1 LQADT
6 IKLMKARASL
16 ISILLITALSVW
28 GSRAALQT
36 IRTYSDHPPDFD
48 EAVHL
53 LPALQ
58 IANDVRA
65 LRVADFWLHTYT
77 QDQIAAYPFLHSWL
91 LAPFFI
97 VWKPALT
104 VARASGL
111 FYLVVSAIVAF
122 FLARELSPHKQL
134 SWLSGLTGAL
144 LTLAALPLWA
154 YASLAF
160 LEASGLLV
168 TLVGLL
174 CYVRAGPDDNWLA
187 WLIGAS
193 VSTAGMLF
201 IKYSFGVFMV
211 SAILLNETLN
221 VLAVRRAPSWRRLIC
236 LAGPFALLVLV
247 WFADPNKLY
256 RFLIYSQSQRG
267 QFPLWSAES
276 LLYYPENLIRYYA
289 SGPLSAVLV
298 LIGLATSLI
307 AWKQYRGR
315 AVLVY
320 FLISM
325 VAVTLVPQ
333 KAGRFLYTVAPA
345 AFVLAGP
352 PVAQVAAWLTE
363 RVQRRWVQVA
373 SVLLISGLLVAET
386 RAVAQRFSFYDPA
399 IEVNY
404 TSSPDTRQ
412 AYRFI
417 ADNTLA
423 RGIRPH
429 ILNGWHLVNTYAL
442 EWEYYSGA
450 SGEPA
455 AFDYYVATMALAPE
469 PTEANLN
476 VLTQSLRQQ
485 GIRALVSIDGSP
497 AGQYTGWQV
506 IEPLLAKGELET
518 HPDHPRYT
526 LIEWPSPYVDKVFAG
541 DFSSRAEFEQARR
554 ASKTEYPIQLHLY
567 YLKR

>member
-1 LQADT
+1 
-6 IKLMKARASL
+6 MKARASL
-16 ISILLITALSVW
+16 ISILLITALGVW

-36 IRTYSDHPPDFD
+36 IQTYSDHPPDFD

-58 IANDVRA
+58 IANDVQA

-77 QDQIAAYPFLHSWL
+77 QDRIAAYPFLDSWL

-122 FLARELSPHKQL
+122 FLAQELSPHKQL

-160 LEASGLLV
+160 LEAPGLLV

-174 CYVRAGPDDNWLA
+174 CYVRAGPDDNRPA

-201 IKYSFGVFMV
+201 TKYSFGVFMV
-211 SAILLNETLN
+211 SAILLNEVLN
-221 VLAVRRAPSWRRLIC
+221 ALAVRRAPSRRRLIC
-236 LAGPFALLVLV
+236 LAGPFVLLALV
-247 WFADPNKLY
+247 WFADLGKLY

-267 QFPLWSAES
+267 QLPLWDAES
-276 LLYYPENLIRYYA
+276 LLYYPKNLIRYYA
-289 SGPLSAVLV
+289 SGPLSAVLI

-307 AWKQYRGR
+307 AWKQHRRR

-363 RVQRRWVQVA
+363 RAQKRWVQATV
-373 SVLLISGLLVAET
+373 VLLMGGLLVAET
-386 RAVAQRFSFYDPA
+386 SAVAQRFSFYEPA

-404 TSSPDTRQ
+404 TSSPDTGQ

-429 ILNGWHLVNTYAL
+429 ILNGWHLVNAYAL
-442 EWEYYSGA
+442 EWEYYSNA
-450 SGEPA
+450 SSEPA
-455 AFDYYVATMALAPE
+455 AFDYGVATMALAPE

-476 VLTQSLRQQ
+476 ALTESLARQ
-485 GIRALVSIDGSP
+485 GISALVSIDGSP

-518 HPDHPRYT
+518 HPDHPRYA
-526 LIEWPSPYVDKVFAG
+526 LVEWASPYVDQVFAG
-541 DFSSRAEFEQARR
+541 DFSSRAAFEQARR
-554 ASKTEYPIQLHLY
+554 ESKTEFPIQLHLY
-567 YLKR
+567 YLKH

>member
-1 LQADT
+1 METPDT
-6 IKLMKARASL
+6 IKLMKVRASL
-16 ISILLITALSVW
+16 ISILLITALGVW

-36 IRTYSDHPPDFD
+36 IRAYSDRPPDFD

-65 LRVADFWLHTYT
+65 LRVSDFWLHTFT
-77 QDQIAAYPFLHSWL
+77 QDRIAAYPFLHSWL

-122 FLARELSPHKQL
+122 FLARELSPHRQL

-144 LTLAALPLWA
+144 LTLAAMPLWA

-160 LEASGLLV
+160 LEAPGLLV

-174 CYVRAGPDDNWLA
+174 CYIRAGPGDNRPG

-201 IKYSFGVFMV
+201 TKYSFGVFMV
-211 SAILLNETLN
+211 TAILVNE
-221 VLAVRRAPSWRRLIC
+221 VLTALVERRAPSRRRLVC
-236 LAGPFALLVLV
+236 LAGPFVVLALA

-267 QFPLWSAES
+267 QFPLWSSES
-276 LLYYPENLIRYYA
+276 LLYYPKNLIRYYA

-298 LIGLATSLI
+298 LTGLATGLI
-307 AWKQYRGR
+307 VWKQYRGR
-315 AVLVY
+315 TVLVY

-352 PVAQVAAWLTE
+352 PVAQAAAWLT
-363 RVQRRWVQVA
+363 RPAQKRWVQIA
-373 SVLLISGLLVAET
+373 SALLIGGLLVIET
-386 RAVAQRFSFYDPA
+386 RAVAQRFSFYEPA

-423 RGIRPH
+423 RGIRPL
-429 ILNGWHLVNTYAL
+429 ILNGWHLVNAYAL
-442 EWEYYSGA
+442 EWEYYSNA

-455 AFDYYVATMALAPE
+455 AFDYGVATTALAPE
-469 PTEANLN
+469 PTEANLSA
-476 VLTQSLRQQ
+476 LTESLARQ
-485 GIRALVSIDGSP
+485 GITALVSIDGSP
-497 AGQYTGWQV
+497 AGPYTGWQV
-506 IEPLLAKGELET
+506 IEPLLSKGELET

-526 LIEWPSPYVDKVFAG
+526 LIEWASLYVDQVFAG
-541 DFSSRAEFEQARR
+541 DFSSQAAFEQARR
-554 ASKTEYPIQLHLY
+554 ESKTEFPIQLHLY
-567 YLKR
+567 YLK

>member
-1 LQADT
+1 
-6 IKLMKARASL
+6 MKARASL
-16 ISILLITALSVW
+16 ISILLVTALGVW
-28 GSRAALQT
+28 GSRAALQI
-36 IRTYSDHPPDFD
+36 IRTYGDHPPDFD

-65 LRVADFWLHTYT
+65 LRGADFWLHTYT

-122 FLARELSPHKQL
+122 FLARELSSHKRL

-144 LTLAALPLWA
+144 LTLSAMPLWA

-160 LEASGLLV
+160 LEAPGLLV
-168 TLVGLL
+168 TLIGLL
-174 CYVRAGPDDNWLA
+174 CYVRAGPDDNRPA

-201 IKYSFGVFMV
+201 TKYSFGVFMV

-221 VLAVRRAPSWRRLIC
+221 ALAVRRWPSRRRLIC
-236 LAGPFALLVLV
+236 LAGPFALLALV

-256 RFLIYSQSQRG
+256 RFLVYSQSQRG

-276 LLYYPENLIRYYA
+276 LLYYPKNLIRYYA

-298 LIGLATSLI
+298 LIGLATSLA
-307 AWKQYRGR
+307 AWKQYGKR

-320 FLISM
+320 FLFSL

-345 AFVLAGP
+345 AFALAGP
-352 PVAQVAAWLTE
+352 PVAQAAAWLTE
-363 RVQRRWVQVA
+363 RVQRRWVQLA
-373 SVLLISGLLVAET
+373 SALLIGGLLVAEA
-386 RAVAQRFSFYDPA
+386 RSIVQRFSFYDLA
-399 IEVNY
+399 IQVNY
-404 TSSPDTRQ
+404 TSSSDTRQ

-429 ILNGWHLVNTYAL
+429 ILNGWHLVNSYAL
-442 EWEYYSGA
+442 EWEYYSGTG
-450 SGEPA
+450 GEPA
-455 AFDYYVATMALAPE
+455 AFDYHVATMALAPE
-469 PTEANLN
+469 PTETNLT

-485 GIRALVSIDGSP
+485 GIRALVSMDGSP

-526 LIEWPSPYVDKVFAG
+526 LIEWQAAYVDKVFAG
-541 DFSSRAEFEQARR
+541 DFSSRAEFERARR
-554 ASKTEYPIQLHLY
+554 ESKTEFPIQLHLY
-567 YLKR
+567 YLRP